1 MTALCNAAK
10 MGMDVRIVMP
20 GIPDKKSVFMLSR
33 SYYQILIDAGIKIYE
48 YTPGFIHSKM
58 IVVDDILATVG
69 TTNFDYRSLYLNY
82 ECGAWIYNDPVIM
95 EIKEDILE
103 TIKESKEINRT
114 ESKKISEKNK
124 LAKALLRF
132 FAPLM

>member
-1 MTALCNAAK
+1 M
-10 MGMDVRIVMP
+10 I
-20 GIPDKKSVFMLSR
+20 SR
-33 SYYQILIDAGIKIYE
+33 SYYKVLIDAGIKIYE

-82 ECGAWIYNDPVIM
+82 ECGAWIYNDPVILK
-95 EIKEDILE
+95 IKEDIIE
-103 TIKESKEINRT
+103 TMSLSKEINRQ
-114 ESKKISEKNK
+114 ESKKINK
-124 LAKALLRF
+124 TNRLAKAVLRF